1 MAEQS
6 NVTDDLNAI
15 AVAVPHDTYDAQI
28 KADVHVMSEVAK
40 YLLTLNPETLLPNAI
55 RSNQAA
61 DTPPDTMPDWTFAQ
75 WNGFARDMAQSLRE
89 ATVHLTTM
97 PGDQQDKQ
105 RRGDNFGAF
114 AAAFVLA
121 WNYLIPTLQSL
132 IGADTTSQV
141 AETLAQLHKAND
153 DAQKIVNGM
162 RDASGQVGLSR
173 ESTHFKAAA
182 EKYERGARRW
192 LIATGILAAIFLAVA
207 VSALVTFRWEPIA
220 PKNPYESVQFVAGKL
235 LIFAVLSY
243 MVLLCAR
250 SYFANR
256 HNAVVN
262 RHRQDALLTYQA
274 LVEAA
279 KDTANRDVVLQQAAA
294 CIFGPQATG
303 FTKDAVCEAPSAKSI
318 VELLG
323 PIAKQ

>member
-6 NVTDDLNAI
+6 NVTDDLKAI
-15 AVAVPHDTYDAQI
+15 AVAVPHETYDAQT
-28 KADVHVMSEVAK
+28 KADVHVMSEMAK
-40 YLLTLNPETLLPNAI
+40 YLLTLNPQKLLPNAH
-55 RSNQAA
+55 RSNRPAIIPEIM
-61 DTPPDTMPDWTFAQ
+61 TKWTFAH
-75 WNGFARDMAQSLRE
+75 WNGFARDMAQSLRTITDQL
-89 ATVHLTTM
+89 ATM

-105 RRGDNFGAF
+105 RRVDNFGIY

-121 WNYLIPTLQSL
+121 WNYLIPTLHSL
-132 IGADTTSQV
+132 NGPDTTTRV
-141 AETLAQLHKAND
+141 AKTLAQLQKASD
-153 DAQKIVNGM
+153 DAQTIVNGM

-182 EKYERGARRW
+182 EKYEHGACWW
-192 LIATGILAAIFLAVA
+192 LALTWILAAIFLAAA

-279 KDTANRDVVLQQAAA
+279 KDTGNRDVVLQQAAA

-303 FTKDAVCEAPSAKSI
+303 FTKDAVSEAPSAKSI